1 MHRRLPRAP
10 APRRPYRVDGETLLV
25 LDQRGDPRAATE
37 IRCETLSDVAAAMR
51 DRRLY
56 GPALLAELTGFGL
69 WLSVLGVRGGTLQAK
84 RTRMRTSGAVLRGAR
99 NNVATID
106 WAVEGMVAAWDAAAS
121 TTTEETELE
130 HAMLVAAE
138 TVATLIG
145 ARMAAAADV
154 GADAMPDP
162 AGSTFGLMTL
172 GSTGSETDP
181 AGGGVSGI
189 VGRLV
194 DRGRPVRGWVLETRP
209 LEDEAHATARAL
221 AASGA
226 DTTVVADAT
235 AGWLMASRSVDAV
248 VIGADRIASDGAVTS
263 VIGTYGLAAL
273 ARRHG
278 VPCFAVATTSAIDLR
293 TRDPDDPGTEFEP
306 FAVVDPADPT
316 SARVASTV
324 GTRGPLQ
331 DITPADLLTA
341 IVTEQGVLRP
351 PYEETIAGA
360 LDHEAAASA

>member
-1 MHRRLPRAP
+1 
-10 APRRPYRVDGETLLV
+10 
-25 LDQRGDPRAATE
+25 
-37 IRCETLSDVAAAMR
+37 
-51 DRRLY
+51 
-56 GPALLAELTGFGL
+56 
-69 WLSVLGVRGGTLQAK
+69 
-84 RTRMRTSGAVLRGAR
+84 
-99 NNVATID
+99 
-106 WAVEGMVAAWDAAAS
+106 
-121 TTTEETELE
+121 
-130 HAMLVAAE
+130 
-138 TVATLIG
+138 
-145 ARMAAAADV
+145 MAAAADV